1 MTLAELSV
9 AALAERARQGGLHFR
24 AGRFGIRLMSSLVSV
39 LDGVRLMYADA
50 ELLDGPFADFSVRVK
65 PARGLRRW
73 YRPQALFSL
82 SGALPF
88 APLPLGHAYPLLEW
102 GLNWCVSNHCHQ
114 YLIVHAAVV
123 EKHGRALILPGV
135 PGAGKSTLC
144 AVMTGRGGWRLLSD
158 ELALLDLADGL
169 LYPNPR
175 PVSLKNASI
184 DIVRR
189 EIPDCVLSAPVHDT
203 LKGTVAHLRPS
214 VESVSAVDTPAEP
227 ALIVFPRYA
236 EGAVNELR
244 PLPQGEAF
252 IRMADNSFNYSILGV
267 AGFEALGALIDRSR
281 CFEYPNGGDLDRAL
295 ADMEALVSP

>member
-1 MTLAELSV
+1 MTLTEAV
-9 AALAERARQGGLHFR
+9 AGDLVEQARGKGLHFR
-24 AGRFGIRLMSSLVSV
+24 AGRFGVRLISPLISV
-39 LDGVRLMYADA
+39 IEGVLLMYADA
-50 ELLDGPFADFSVRVK
+50 EILDSPFADFTLKVE

-73 YRPQALFSL
+73 CRPQAVFSL
-82 SGALPF
+82 NGALPF

-102 GLNWCVSNHCHQ
+102 GLNWCVSNHCHH

-123 EKHGRALILPGV
+123 EKHGRALVLPGI

-144 AVMTGRGGWRLLSD
+144 AVLTGRGGWRLLSD
-158 ELALLDLADGL
+158 ELALLDPRDGL

-184 DIVRR
+184 DIARR
-189 EIPDCVLSAPVHDT
+189 EIPGCILSAPVHDT

-214 VESVSAVDTPAEP
+214 ASSVVAANTPAEP
-227 ALIVFPRYA
+227 ALIVFPRYIESA
-236 EGAVNELR
+236 TNDLR

-252 IRMADNSFNYSILGV
+252 IRMAENSFNYSILGV
-267 AGFEALGALIDRSR
+267 AGFEALGAMIDRSQ

-295 ADMEALVSP
+295 ADMDALVSS

>member
-1 MTLAELSV
+1 MTLAELS
-9 AALAERARQGGLHFR
+9 AATFAERAQEGGLHFR
-24 AGRFGIRLMSSLVSV
+24 AGRFGIRLISPLASV

-50 ELLDGPFADFSVRVK
+50 ELLDRPFADFSVRVK

-123 EKHGRALILPGV
+123 EKYGRALILPGV

-214 VESVSAVDTPAEP
+214 VESFSAVDTPAEP

-244 PLPQGEAF
+244 SLPQGEAF

-267 AGFEALGALIDRSR
+267 AGFEALGALVDRSR